1 MIINEKSDNYRSQ
14 VQESYNVD
22 RDWEDLSEAD
32 TVVAKP
38 SSPAPEAGIRL
49 HTRKRR
55 SGGRPSVV
63 FQKASTRRVPA
74 LSTVQP
80 PRRVAVDKE
89 LWLNGML
96 DFTSFGVKYIFDVVR
111 RAVWFMKF
119 PISFLLFV
127 WMLAFVTVKVQDT
140 LRAALSP
147 ACFIPG
153 ISNLRLCRPEEPR
166 PEGAPKPPRRA
177 DYPAMVDMQSRSFE
191 ELLDQSVFMGG
202 GGLSLNIKKAEI
214 ASRDLLTLIKYS
226 DMKSKDVLL
235 EMMDSFILDAQSA
248 GRSLNKLNAKI
259 GGAVDSITSV
269 NNYAL
274 RVIEEAQANA
284 PSAFSLKGIIP
295 WSSKPDTQA
304 VVTATFTQAMELLS
318 THLRRLILE
327 AEISH
332 ASLEKL
338 EERLSTLHEIVTRED
353 VALAASRAE
362 LFADL
367 WTVLGGNRDKVD
379 QHDNNLAL
387 LKNLGGYRNKA
398 LSLVVSALH
407 TLRGLSEE
415 IENLR
420 ERVSEP
426 ELIGSAIPVE
436 VHMESIKAGLGR
448 LQEGRLKAKE
458 REAYVLRQIMG
469 EEGITE

>member
-1 MIINEKSDNYRSQ
+1 MIINDKSDNYRNQ
-14 VQESYNVD
+14 DQETCSMD

-38 SSPAPEAGIRL
+38 SPSPPEASIRL

-55 SGGRPSVV
+55 SGGRPSVI
-63 FQKASTRRVPA
+63 FQKASTRRAPA
-74 LSTVQP
+74 SPTAQR
-80 PRRVAVDKE
+80 PRRVVVNKE
-89 LWLNGML
+89 VWLNGML
-96 DFTSFGVKYIFDVVR
+96 DLTSFSAKYIFDVVR
-111 RAVWFMKF
+111 RAVSFMKF
-119 PISFLLFV
+119 PISILLFV
-127 WMLAFVTVKVQDT
+127 WMLAFITVKVQDA

-147 ACFIPG
+147 VCFIPG
-153 ISNLRLCRPEEPR
+153 ISSLRVCRPEIPYAET
-166 PEGAPKPPRRA
+166 APKAPRRA
-177 DYPAMVDMQSRSFE
+177 DYPAMIDMQSKSFE

-226 DMKSKDVLL
+226 DMKSKDVLV
-235 EMMDSFILDAQSA
+235 EMMDSFILDAQTA

-284 PSAFSLKGIIP
+284 ASGFSLKALIP
-295 WSSKPDTQA
+295 WSSKSDTQA

-353 VALAASRAE
+353 AALAASRAA

-367 WTVLGGNRDKVD
+367 WTILGGNRDKVD
-379 QHDNNLAL
+379 QHDNNLVL

-407 TLRGLSEE
+407 TLRGLSSE

-426 ELIGSAIPVE
+426 ELIGTAIPIE

-469 EEGITE
+469 EEGITD